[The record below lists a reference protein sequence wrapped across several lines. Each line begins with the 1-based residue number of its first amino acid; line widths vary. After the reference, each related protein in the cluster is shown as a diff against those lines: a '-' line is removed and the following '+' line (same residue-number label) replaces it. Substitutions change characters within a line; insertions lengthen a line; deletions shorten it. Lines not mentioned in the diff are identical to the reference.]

1 MKKTIKL
8 LVIIDFCLFIS
19 FTLGGIILEILR
31 AIPFSKGVAF
41 DVVWHILFI
50 GTYITLIPLLIII
63 FSLIIRKNNT

>member
-31 AIPFSKGVAF
+31 SIPFSKGVAF
-41 DVVWHILFI
+41 DVAWNIFFI
-50 GTYITLIPLLIII
+50 GT
-63 FSLIIRKNNT
+63 

>member
-31 AIPFSKGVAF
+31 SIPFSKGVAF
-41 DVVWHILFI
+41 DVAWN
-50 GTYITLIPLLIII
+50 I
-63 FSLIIRKNNT
+63 FYWSIHNIDSSFNNYFFAYY